1 MSKKSSTIQDKSIA
15 KLFEDLGQGKK
26 EIPLHKILLAIAKE
40 GILRD
45 DNRLQPVLDYYEVSE
60 LKPAPSIMLSPSE
73 FEDLVSHNQFIKKA
87 LLKDQIIPE
96 FEDFCKDI
104 MEIYRAVEKNKSG
117 EVADY
122 IPQLARVNPEQFG
135 VSICTIDGQRF
146 SYGDIDVPFCLQSSS
161 KPINYSLALEEHGR
175 DKVHQHVGREPSGI
189 SFNALSLNTKGLPHN
204 PMINAGAIMSC
215 SLVQKGKEQADRFD
229 YILNTW
235 KKLCAGKYVGFDNPV
250 YLSEKETA
258 DRNFA
263 LGYFMRENGAFPE
276 DTDIIETLELYF
288 QCCSIETTAHNLAPA
303 PATLANAGINPL
315 TGEQIFQPA
324 TVRDCMSL
332 MLSCGMYDWS
342 GEFAFKIGLPA
353 KSGVSGVV
361 QLVIPNVMGIVIWSP
376 RLDHIGNSAR
386 GVEFCERLV
395 KKFNFHNYDSIAR
408 NKDKKDPRQRKNE
421 SKIEKLVA
429 MIYAASGGDLAEIKR
444 LQTEGLDLDLADYD
458 GRTAMH
464 LAASEGHLAIVKYL
478 HEQGAFLEPKDRWG
492 GTPLEDA
499 KRHGHK
505 DVYDYLAK
513 QTTTPKNG
521 QKKKATTAK

>member
-1 MSKKSSTIQDKSIA
+1 MSKKSVNIQDKTIA
-15 KLFEDLGQGKK
+15 KLFNDLGEGSDG
-26 EIPLHKILLAIAKE
+26 ISLHTVLLTIAKE

-45 DNRLQPVLDYYEVSE
+45 DNRLQPILDYFQVSE
-60 LKPAPSIMLSPSE
+60 LKPAYSIKLTPEE
-73 FEDLVSHNQFIKKA
+73 FEHFVAQNQFIKKA

-104 MEIYRAVEKNKSG
+104 VEIYNAVEKNRTG
-117 EVADY
+117 AVADY

-146 SYGDIDVPFCLQSSS
+146 SYGDVGVPFCLQSSS
-161 KPINYSLALEEHGR
+161 KPINYSLALEEHGQQE
-175 DKVHQHVGREPSGI
+175 VHQHIGREPSGI
-189 SFNALSLNTKGLPHN
+189 SFNALSLNNNGLPHN

-215 SLVQKGKEQADRFD
+215 SLVQKGKEKADRFD

-235 KKLCAGKYVGFDNPV
+235 RRLCAGRYVGFDNPV
-250 YLSEKETA
+250 YLSERETA

-263 LGYFMRENGAFPE
+263 LAYFMRENGAFPE
-276 DTDIIETLELYF
+276 ETDVIETLELYF
-288 QCCSIETTAHNLAPA
+288 QCCSIETTAHNLGPA

-342 GEFAFKIGLPA
+342 GEFAFRIGLPA

-376 RLDHIGNSAR
+376 RLDEIGNSAR

-395 KKFNFHNYDSIAR
+395 QKFNFHNYDSIAR
-408 NKDKKDPRQRKNE
+408 NKDKKDPRQHKNE
-421 SKIEKLVA
+421 SEVQRLVA
-429 MIYAASGGDLAEIKR
+429 MIYSASGGDLAEIKR
-444 LQTEGLDLDLADYD
+444 LEREGLDLNLADYD

-464 LAASEGHLAIVKYL
+464 LAASEGHLDIVKYL
-478 HEQGAFLEPKDRWG
+478 YSRGAALEPIDRWE
-492 GTPLEDA
+492 GTPLDDA
-499 KRHGHK
+499 KRHKHK
-505 DVYDYLAK
+505 EVVEYISEILK
-513 QTTTPKNG
+513 TKKNL
-521 QKKKATTAK
+521 